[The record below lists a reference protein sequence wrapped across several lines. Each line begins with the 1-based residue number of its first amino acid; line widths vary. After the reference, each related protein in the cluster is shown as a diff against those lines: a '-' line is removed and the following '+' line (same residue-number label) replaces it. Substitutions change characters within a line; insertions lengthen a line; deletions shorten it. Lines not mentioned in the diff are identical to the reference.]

1 MRSSLKPL
9 LSHLSLSLILSTSL
23 ASSLVAVT
31 SIEAEARGAKVTK
44 KPMTITDRIE
54 ELSKKIDAGQKAN
67 ELTLDEAE
75 DLRKKITKLN
85 EKIDKWKEKN
95 GGKLS
100 YKDQNNAEKDL
111 NKVSVKLLDKQL
123 AKRTA
128 KPGT

>member
-9 LSHLSLSLILSTSL
+9 LSHLSLSLILSSSLATSL
-23 ASSLVAVT
+23 LAVNVT
-31 SIEAEARGAKVTK
+31 QADAKGARVTK

-67 ELTLDEAE
+67 ELTLEEAD
-75 DLRKKITKLN
+75 DLRGKITKLN
-85 EKIDKWKEKN
+85 EKIDKWKSKN

-100 YKDQNNAEKDL
+100 YKDQNAAEKDL
-111 NKVSVKLLDKQL
+111 NKVSVKLLEKQL

>member
-1 MRSSLKPL
+1 MRFASLVKPL
-9 LSHLSLSLILSTSL
+9 SLCLVLSCGLALTS
-23 ASSLVAVT
+23 VT
-31 SIEAEARGAKVTK
+31 VTAAPAEAKKLAK

-67 ELTLDEAE
+67 ELTLDESE
-75 DLRKKITKLN
+75 DLRKSMTKLN

-100 YKDQNNAEKDL
+100 YKDQNSAEKEL
-111 NKVSVKLLDKQL
+111 NKISLKLQKKQL
-123 AKRTA
+123 EKRLA

>member
-1 MRSSLKPL
+1 MPSSLKPL
-9 LSHLSLSLILSTSL
+9 LKHLSLALVLSSTF
-23 ASSLVAVT
+23 AATVVVAG
-31 SIEAEARGAKVTK
+31 APQADARGGKVTK

-67 ELTLDEAE
+67 ELTLDEAD

-85 EKIDKWKEKN
+85 EKIDKWKAKN

-100 YKDQNNAEKDL
+100 YKDQNAAEKDL
-111 NKVSVKLLDKQL
+111 NKVSVKLLEKQL
-123 AKRTA
+123 AKRTE